1 MTAPCS
7 QTAEI
12 PSTDPNVR
20 PIRSV
25 SFRENAEVLVFAQ
38 NDVPMACGPDWDPEQ
53 LVYVTEADLMI
64 HLTFVCTSF
73 LILLL

>member
-1 MTAPCS
+1 MSAVPNAPSNGMLCLVS
-7 QTAEI
+7 QTAEL

-53 LVYVTEADLMI
+53 LVYVTQADLLI
-64 HLTFVCTSF
+64 YLT
-73 LILLL
+73 